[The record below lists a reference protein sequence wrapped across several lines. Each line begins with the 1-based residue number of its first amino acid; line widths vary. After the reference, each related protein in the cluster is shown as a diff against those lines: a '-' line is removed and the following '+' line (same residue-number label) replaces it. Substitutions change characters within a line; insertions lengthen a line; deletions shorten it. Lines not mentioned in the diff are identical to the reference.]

1 MLTQNLYQIS
11 ADFLKKPPQ
20 KRLLVL
26 NEIGLARYASFLTIM
41 PLAEAN
47 IACTMRF
54 FINPSKAKF
63 PNLQGADLASLVL
76 DGVNFIRADLSKA
89 NLSNSSLVDA
99 DLIFAN
105 FTNANL
111 SNANLQGAT
120 LNETIWQELKKI
132 PNSQSEKA
140 KLGNLQGK
148 NGTFRDNSAPLPPYK
163 YFPKRLSR

>member
-11 ADFLKKPPQ
+11 ADFLRQLPQ
-20 KRLLVL
+20 KRLLIL

-41 PLAEAN
+41 PLTEAN
-47 IACTMRF
+47 IACIMRF

-63 PNLQGADLASLVL
+63 PNLQGANLAGLVL
-76 DGVNFIRADLSKA
+76 DGVNFIRGDLSKV

-120 LNETIWQELKKI
+120 LNETIWQNAIVEKCNFGVGIGITNKQRQELK
-132 PNSQSEKA
+132 N
-140 KLGNLQGK
+140 
-148 NGTFRDNSAPLPPYK
+148 NGAIFTD
-163 YFPKRLSR
+163 